1 LDSNLILSSGLDIN
15 RSLSI
20 NTLGSIYS
28 MTYKSISGVDYGNY
42 EPLDPRFIG
51 MKLFGTIIVPYI
63 YLA

>member
-1 LDSNLILSSGLDIN
+1 
-15 RSLSI
+15 
-20 NTLGSIYS
+20 

-42 EPLDPRFIG
+42 EPLDSRFIG